1 MNNITFKQFL
11 NTYNFRNVLDSTDE
25 GMDTAIVR
33 IYPDFDDKY
42 NEHKWFEFG
51 LYDYSESSWKA
62 SIAEQCLSKEIVN
75 SYISSFYVNEK
86 TGILHIWLT
95 KNKEADYY

>member
-33 IYPDFDDKY
+33 IYPNFDDKY
-42 NEHKWFEFG
+42 NEHK
-51 LYDYSESSWKA
+51 
-62 SIAEQCLSKEIVN
+62 
-75 SYISSFYVNEK
+75 
-86 TGILHIWLT
+86 
-95 KNKEADYY
+95 